1 MIHDS
6 LDHDIDRI
14 GITEEAVTA
23 IPGRRLMSM
32 LTDADKGK
40 AAGSNG
46 SRPNPQARKSAESTG
61 SGSKGRQWRR
71 LWIPDQIGGWA
82 MALMPGLAGL
92 LIGGPTWRGLLLMVA
107 WAFCY
112 CFEFTG
118 SRWMVSHRA
127 ARFAPPALGYA
138 LLTAV
143 TGLILLVG
151 TPGLLRWA
159 PLYLVLGVLNFA
171 AAWMR
176 AERSW
181 WNDTVVVIA
190 ACTLCLIAVSLGS
203 RFQKPGPGLE
213 GANAGYF
220 GCQPNPAVDCFA
232 SGFLPSA
239 ALPSIGVVSAAV
251 FAVTQFGSVIFVK
264 TMIRERGKTWC
275 YLLSLAWNLALCL
288 IGVAMVHT
296 AGWWP
301 LLTALVLLIRAA
313 LLPAISRRRRIPIL
327 YVGLVECATSLLV
340 FILVIAQADVMT
352 ASLTSLLGA

>member
-1 MIHDS
+1 
-6 LDHDIDRI
+6 
-14 GITEEAVTA
+14 
-23 IPGRRLMSM
+23 
-32 LTDADKGK
+32 
-40 AAGSNG
+40 
-46 SRPNPQARKSAESTG
+46 
-61 SGSKGRQWRR
+61 
-71 LWIPDQIGGWA
+71 
-82 MALMPGLAGL
+82 
-92 LIGGPTWRGLLLMVA
+92 MVA

-138 LLTAV
+138 LLTAA
-143 TGLILLVG
+143 TGLILLIG

-176 AERSW
+176 TERSW
-181 WNDTVVVIA
+181 WNDIIAVIA
-190 ACTLCLIAVSLGS
+190 ACTLCLIAISLGS
-203 RFQKPGPGLE
+203 RFQKPEPGQ
-213 GANAGYF
+213 GSVNTGYF
-220 GCQPNPAVDCFA
+220 GCQPNPAVDCFG
-232 SGFLPSA
+232 SGFFPSA

-288 IGVAMVHT
+288 IGVAMVRT

-301 LLTALVLLIRAA
+301 LLTALLLLIRAA
-313 LLPAISRRRRIPIL
+313 LLPAISRRRRIPIK

-352 ASLTSLLGA
+352 AALTNLLNA

>member
-1 MIHDS
+1 
-6 LDHDIDRI
+6 
-14 GITEEAVTA
+14 
-23 IPGRRLMSM
+23 
-32 LTDADKGK
+32 
-40 AAGSNG
+40 
-46 SRPNPQARKSAESTG
+46 
-61 SGSKGRQWRR
+61 
-71 LWIPDQIGGWA
+71 
-82 MALMPGLAGL
+82 
-92 LIGGPTWRGLLLMVA
+92 MVA

-143 TGLILLVG
+143 TGLILLIG

-176 AERSW
+176 TERSW
-181 WNDTVVVIA
+181 WNDTVAVIA
-190 ACTLCLIAVSLGS
+190 ACTLCLIAISLGS
-203 RFQKPGPGLE
+203 RFQKPEPSLGV
-213 GANAGYF
+213 ANIGYF
-220 GCQPNPAVDCFA
+220 GCQPNPAVDCFG
-232 SGFLPSA
+232 SGFSPSD

-301 LLTALVLLIRAA
+301 LLTALVLLVRAA
-313 LLPAISRRRRIPIL
+313 LLPAIARRRRIPIL
-327 YVGLVECATSLLV
+327 YVGLVECATSLMV

-352 ASLTSLLGA
+352 ASLTRLLGA